1 MQLSGILFRLIPKG
15 LENRL
20 GRMSIRLRLVLS
32 FGFLLLMMVFAG
44 GAGIF
49 FTTQIKS
56 RVETI
61 SDVSSPLDT
70 AANRLAG
77 GVLNSQVALLQLLF
91 QTDAGDID
99 ESKASLAALR
109 KEIETE
115 LATLSRIAAE
125 TGEDLTTQTLEALL
139 NDFFS
144 QSEGVILARQA
155 MVQNRTALAGTLKT
169 FDAHR
174 HTLDERLTRFLD
186 AARTDIGAKEDN
198 GQKLAM
204 TDTATKN
211 EVAALL
217 LDLFRKD
224 LPLLYRAQN
233 LRTFFIRLQDMVRSL
248 VLTESQEDVAALEEE
263 FKGLVKKINS
273 RMKRLKRRIKNPQHE
288 AIFNEVATVFKA
300 LTDTALSEGGLFRL
314 KDRTLSSGAHI
325 AGVKQEM
332 AATTAQVK
340 KAVDEWLTL
349 SDQINTRVQD
359 SAAEGVTRSLLYIS
373 VIVVAGMI
381 FGILAAMLIIVAVT
395 HALTRL
401 QTKVES
407 VEAASDFSIRTGFE
421 STDEVGR
428 TAAAFDSLL
437 ISIDTAVQE
446 VNAVMTALSKGDFS
460 KSMTSEQKGD
470 LGTLKT
476 GMNASI
482 DLLAQS
488 VARIIEISEQVKTD
502 VDAVSE
508 SARVLSENT
517 EAQSRAVDGFTSAM
531 DRVQK
536 MARDNTSQSEEVRSI
551 SGRAIDEV
559 LKGQQQMDEMQA
571 SMEKIKA
578 TSASVAD
585 VIGVITDIASQTTL
599 LALNAS
605 IEAARAGEAGKGFA
619 VVAAEVKELADRSG
633 KAAADTSSQIKE
645 AISEIDAG
653 VDHAKLNAEALSRI
667 TEIVREADD
676 RVSRISEYSAEQT
689 RQIQDVSEELSRMT
703 QAVTENAE
711 IAGQTARAY
720 DKMAERSAHMQ
731 EVLGIFKLK

>member
-1 MQLSGILFRLIPKG
+1 M
-15 LENRL
+15 
-20 GRMSIRLRLVLS
+20 
-32 FGFLLLMMVFAG
+32 
-44 GAGIF
+44 
-49 FTTQIKS
+49 
-56 RVETI
+56 
-61 SDVSSPLDT
+61 
-70 AANRLAG
+70 
-77 GVLNSQVALLQLLF
+77 LNSQVTLLQLLF
-91 QTDAGDID
+91 FTDPDAIAD
-99 ESKASLAALR
+99 SKTRLSALR
-109 KEIETE
+109 KEIEIE
-115 LATLSRIAAE
+115 LSTLSRIAAG
-125 TGEDLTTQTLEALL
+125 TGEDLTTQTLETLL

-144 QSEGVILARQA
+144 QSEGVISARQT
-155 MVQNRTALAGTLKT
+155 MVQDQTAFAAKLNA
-169 FDAHR
+169 FDTHR
-174 HTLDERLTRFLD
+174 YTLDDRLTRFLD
-186 AARTDIGAKEDN
+186 AARTDIGTKEES

-204 TDTATKN
+204 TDTATKD

-248 VLTESQEDVAALEEE
+248 VLTETQADVTAIEAE
-263 FKGLVKKINS
+263 FKSLFKKISS
-273 RMKRLKRRIKNPQHE
+273 RMKRLNRRVKNPDHK
-288 AIFNEVATVFKA
+288 ALFNEVTTAFND
-300 LTDTALSEGGLFRL
+300 LTHTALADDGLFRL

-332 AATTAQVK
+332 ADTTAQVK

-349 SDQINTRVQD
+349 SDQINTRVQE
-359 SAAEGVTRSLLYIS
+359 SAADGVTRSLVYIS
-373 VIVVAGMI
+373 VIVAAGII

-407 VEAASDFSIRTGFE
+407 VETASDFSIRTGFE

-428 TAAAFDSLL
+428 TAAAFDSLMTA
-437 ISIDTAVQE
+437 IDTAVQE
-446 VNAVMTALSKGDFS
+446 VNTVMTALSKGDFS
-460 KSMTSEQKGD
+460 QPMTSEQKGD

-482 DLLAQS
+482 ELLAQS
-488 VARIIEISEQVKTD
+488 IARIIEISEQVKAD

-517 EAQSRAVDGFTSAM
+517 EAQSRAVDGFSSAM

-536 MARDNTSQSEEVRSI
+536 MARDNTSQSQEVRCI

-559 LKGQQQMDEMQA
+559 LKGERQMEEMLA
-571 SMEKIKA
+571 SMEKIKS

-605 IEAARAGEAGKGFA
+605 IEAARAGEAGRGFA

-633 KAAADTSSQIKE
+633 RAAADTGAQIKE
-645 AISEIDAG
+645 AIAEIDAG
-653 VDHAKLNAEALSRI
+653 VDHARLNAEALSRI

-689 RQIQDVSEELSRMT
+689 RQVEDVSEALTRMT
-703 QAVTENAE
+703 EAVTENAE
-711 IAGQTARAY
+711 IAGQTARSY
-720 DKMAERSAHMQ
+720 EKMVERSAHMQ